1 MRLNRPHIPAN
12 WVGFE
17 SLFNDLD
24 RLSLDID
31 RSPNWPPYNI
41 KKIDDT
47 NFAIELAISGFAIDD
62 VEITSKENILII
74 KGEQPKDEESQ
85 YLYKGIATRQFSRSF
100 TIADNVFV
108 KNASLVNGML
118 TVYLGKVIPEE
129 KKVRTI
135 KILPDDSLQ
144 KLSMK

>member
-1 MRLNRPHIPAN
+1 MRLSRPLMPAN

-24 RLSLDID
+24 RLSLDVD

-47 NFAIELAISGFAIDD
+47 NFAIELAISGFSIDD
-62 VEITSKENILII
+62 VNITSKENVLVI
-74 KGEQPKDEESQ
+74 KGEQPKSEETGYIYQ
-85 YLYKGIATRQFSRSF
+85 GIAKRNFSRTF

-108 KNASLVNGML
+108 KNASLANGML
-118 TVYLGKVIPEE
+118 AVHLERIIPEE

-135 KILPDDSLQ
+135 KIESDATKML
-144 KLSMK
+144 K